1 MRTMKRIAGLVCA
14 VSMAFALT
22 ACGGGGSADIAKV
35 LTDTFTHVKLVVDP
49 PTQMQRELAALRQG
63 SGALAATEVE
73 GMLAL
78 VSRALPDAQV
88 QALQWDGTQL
98 RMKGITLSTEQQGS
112 LQATLRPSRL
122 ALSQDGNDWL
132 NRLAP

>member
-1 MRTMKRIAGLVCA
+1 
-14 VSMAFALT
+14 
-22 ACGGGGSADIAKV
+22 
-35 LTDTFTHVKLVVDP
+35 
-49 PTQMQRELAALRQG
+49 
-63 SGALAATEVE
+63 
-73 GMLAL
+73 MLAL

-132 NRLAP
+132 IRPAP